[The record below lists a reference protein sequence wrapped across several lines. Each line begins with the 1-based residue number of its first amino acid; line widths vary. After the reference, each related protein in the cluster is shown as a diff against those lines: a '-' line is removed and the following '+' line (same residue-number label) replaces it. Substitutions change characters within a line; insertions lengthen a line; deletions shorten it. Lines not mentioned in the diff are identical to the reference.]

1 MFYSNSWKGA
11 FSKCL
16 QNNELL
22 VTVNILIIV
31 GNQTGRELNNNFERH
46 YFCVK
51 DKPFTA
57 C

>member
-1 MFYSNSWKGA
+1 MFYSDSWKAA